1 MLFANRKRSLQ
12 AAKILSGIFGDDKEN
27 LQFKGRDC
35 GMEKAG
41 NTNSMKERKPKN
53 IFVQGPIAASFIADS
68 IQKHSSKTDIGG
80 HSIFLGQV
88 RADKIDGK
96 EVASIEYT
104 TYEEM
109 ALEKMHAIREDIFAK
124 YDLTC
129 MHVIIVWVKLTAG
142 EISLFVFTSS
152 AHRKAAIDAC
162 EETVER
168 IKSELPVW
176 GKEIFEDETYQW
188 KENK

>member
-1 MLFANRKRSLQ
+1 V
-12 AAKILSGIFGDDKEN
+12 
-27 LQFKGRDC
+27 
-35 GMEKAG
+35 EKTESNG
-41 NTNSMKERKPKN
+41 MKEYKPKN

-96 EVASIEYT
+96 HVASIEYT
-104 TYEEM
+104 AYEEM
-109 ALEKMHAIREDIFAK
+109 ALEMMYGIRENMFAK

-129 MHVIIVWVKLTAG
+129 MHVYHSLGNVKAG

-168 IKSELPVW
+168 IKAELPVW
-176 GKEIFEDETYQW
+176 GKEIFEDETYTW
-188 KENK
+188 KQNLNG